1 MKPISAWLRRC
12 SSAVLFATLACAG
25 VAQAAPLTGTYT
37 TGGSTTGTGPWTL
50 TSTDSTFSVLRFVLD
65 SPVTFGSLSSVSVN
79 YESTLGGAGG
89 GAPRLVFVLDD
100 NSDTIADHFLT
111 AYLGTSP
118 SFADSVAALNAL
130 SGANVLINDTGRF
143 DLSDASFGGSPFTD
157 YAAALA
163 AAGSM
168 DVLRISLILDSFG
181 GADRRLIVQSI
192 GAEGASAVPEPGSLM
207 LLSAALLG
215 LGVIRRR
222 TR

>member
-1 MKPISAWLRRC
+1 M
-12 SSAVLFATLACAG
+12 AVLFATVAGAG
-25 VAQAAPLTGTYT
+25 VAQASPLTGTYT

-65 SPVTFGSLSSVSVN
+65 SPVAFGSLSSVSVN
-79 YESTLGGAGG
+79 YESTQGGAGG

-100 NSDTIADHFLT
+100 NGDLNPDHYLT

-118 SFADSVAALNAL
+118 NYNDSIASLNAL
-130 SGANVLINDTGRF
+130 SGTNILNNDVGRF
-143 DLSDASFGGSPFTD
+143 DLSDATFGGSPFTD
-157 YAAALA
+157 YAAALT

-181 GADRRLIVQSI
+181 GADKRLVVQSI
-192 GAEGASAVPEPGSLM
+192 GADGASAVPEPGSLL
-207 LLSAALLG
+207 LLSTALLG